1 MAKRRRAKLLEIKAQ
16 LERHMHST
24 LAEMGAWLRSVVRG
38 WFNYHAVPGNSL
50 SLGRFR
56 NEVGRIWFGVL
67 RRRSQKFRRRRWQY
81 MARLICYMAPSRA
94 NLASVPQR
102 AAGRQLNLR

>member
-1 MAKRRRAKLLEIKAQ
+1 MAKRMRAKLLEIKAQ
-16 LERHMHST
+16 LKRYMHSPV
-24 LAEMGAWLRSVVRG
+24 AEMGAWLRSVVRG
-38 WFNYHAVPGNSL
+38 WFNYHAVPGNSP

-81 MARLICYMAPSRA
+81 MARLICYWLPPARILHPYPNER
-94 NLASVPQR
+94 LVVT
-102 AAGRQLNLR
+102 

>member
-1 MAKRRRAKLLEIKAQ
+1 MNPCIVKEK
-16 LERHMHST
+16 HS
-24 LAEMGAWLRSVVRG
+24 LSRVLSIGSYGALDVLCFEHRLGWL
-38 WFNYHAVPGNSL
+38 NYHAVPGNSP

-81 MARLICYMAPSRA
+81 MARLIRYWLPPARILHPYPNER
-94 NLASVPQR
+94 LVVT
-102 AAGRQLNLR
+102 